1 MRRDKEGRSCDADI
15 SLFSCPASIRSCPSF
30 LAKRRS
36 AVRKIMAAIT
46 LHSCEERASE
56 RAKRLYAGNGA
67 VAVSVFMCTVL
78 QFCFSAFLSL
88 SLSLSL
94 HLNVRAEAF
103 RARSESTSCE
113 CSLVRCEADTA
124 VQAVFENL
132 RILRGLPLLSDAEEM
147 DGQIS
152 LVQIVPS
159 FVAPLLRLSA
169 ARPLLGCVIRSR
181 T

>member
-1 MRRDKEGRSCDADI
+1 MQEMGP
-15 SLFSCPASIRSCPSF
+15 SL
-30 LAKRRS
+30 
-36 AVRKIMAAIT
+36 
-46 LHSCEERASE
+46 
-56 RAKRLYAGNGA
+56 
-67 VAVSVFMCTVL
+67 
-78 QFCFSAFLSL
+78 SAFLCAQFYSFVFLHSSL

-124 VQAVFENL
+124 VQALFENL

-147 DGQIS
+147 DGPIS

>member
-15 SLFSCPASIRSCPSF
+15 SLFSCPASIRWCPSF

-88 SLSLSL
+88 SLSLSPSISMSEPRHSEQGRNPL
-94 HLNVRAEAF
+94 PAN
-103 RARSESTSCE
+103 AR
-113 CSLVRCEADTA
+113 L
-124 VQAVFENL
+124 F
-132 RILRGLPLLSDAEEM
+132 G
-147 DGQIS
+147 
-152 LVQIVPS
+152 
-159 FVAPLLRLSA
+159 
-169 ARPLLGCVIRSR
+169 ARPILQCKECLKIYGYSEDYLFYQMQRR
-181 T
+181 WMDR